1 MSPVPDGRWKLDAAR
16 SSLSFS
22 VRHMGLARVRGSF
35 GDFEGA
41 LDLAGGHGS
50 ARGSVRVE
58 SVATGDKLRDRM
70 IVGGDFFDAPTHPTI
85 EFQAESADAAGDG
98 TVVELGGELT
108 IAGQTWPL
116 RLALGAVR
124 SGDGLK
130 LTGACKLRRSDFGLR
145 FRGAMAAGDR
155 TVGDEVSVEL
165 ELVLVPA
172 G

>member
-1 MSPVPDGRWKLDAAR
+1 MSAVPDGRWKLDASR

-22 VRHMGLARVRGSF
+22 VRHMGLARLRGSF
-35 GDFEGA
+35 GDFEGV

-58 SVATGDKLRDRM
+58 SVATGDGLRDRM
-70 IVGGDFFDAPTHPTI
+70 IVGGDFFDAPAHPSI
-85 EFQAESADAAGDG
+85 EFRAEPADATGDG
-98 TVVELGGELT
+98 SGVELAGELT
-108 IAGQTWPL
+108 IAGQTRPL
-116 RLALGAVR
+116 WLALGAAR
-124 SGDGLK
+124 SGDALK

-165 ELVLVPA
+165 GLLVVRA

>member
-1 MSPVPDGRWKLDAAR
+1 MSAVPDGRWKLDAAR

-35 GDFEGA
+35 GEFEGV
-41 LDLAGGHGS
+41 LELTGGHGS

-58 SVATGDKLRDRM
+58 SVETGDRLRDRM

-85 EFQAESADAAGDG
+85 EFHAESADPAGG
-98 TVVELGGELT
+98 GSGVEIPGELT
-108 IAGQTWPL
+108 IAGQTRPL
-116 RLALGAVR
+116 QLALGASV
-124 SGDGLK
+124 SADALK

-165 ELVLVPA
+165 ELLLVRA